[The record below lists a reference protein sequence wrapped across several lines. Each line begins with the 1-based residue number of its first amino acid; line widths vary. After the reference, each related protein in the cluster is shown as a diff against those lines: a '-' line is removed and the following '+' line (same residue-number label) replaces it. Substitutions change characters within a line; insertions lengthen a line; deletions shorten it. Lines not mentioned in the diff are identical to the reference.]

1 MGGSF
6 SEMSDEILARLEE
19 IRNLTALQVKEMLTV
34 DDVALMTGY
43 SRRYVLKLA
52 NTGLLPYY
60 KPFDKALFFKKEEVN
75 KALSVKRVASIQE
88 LINENLIV

>member
-1 MGGSF
+1 M
-6 SEMSDEILARLEE
+6 EDAILTKLEE
-19 IRNLTALQVKEMLTV
+19 IRRYTLLSVKEMLTV

-60 KPFDKALFFKKEEVN
+60 KPFDKALFFRKDEVN
-75 KALSVKRVASIQE
+75 KALTNGRVSSISE
-88 LINENLIV
+88 IIKNR